1 MLLAARL
8 TAGPLAFAGFFLP
21 WAAGPGPF
29 AANDF
34 SGYSLVAFSGR
45 LRALDLD
52 PGSAIMLWAI
62 HLAIL
67 GVAVAAAWLTML
79 APLHRKH
86 PVYRMSGWYVSAV
99 LAVALAIG
107 LVRGGVVLPP
117 LGLALW
123 IGGAACFI
131 AAEAAPA
138 WARRVRRY
146 RISRAVLEG
155 VELRAD
161 LGQESG

>member
-1 MLLAARL
+1 MLRAARL

-21 WAAGPGPF
+21 WAEGPGPF
-29 AANDF
+29 AATDF

-45 LRALDLD
+45 LRALELD
-52 PGSAIMLWAI
+52 PGPAITLGAI
-62 HLAIL
+62 HVAIL
-67 GVAVAAAWLTML
+67 GVAVAGAWLTML
-79 APLHRKH
+79 APFHRKH
-86 PVYRMSGWYVSAV
+86 PVYRLSGWYISAI

-107 LVRGGVVLPP
+107 LMRDGVVLPP
-117 LGLALW
+117 PGLALW

-131 AAEAAPA
+131 AAEAVPA
-138 WARRVRRY
+138 ASGRVRRY
-146 RISRAVLEG
+146 RGARTVLEG